1 MKGAIFRLMERD
13 AVEAAKGGNFRL
25 LADMLHPKPK
35 NPLLGQDRPPLKPE
49 TMELVCLRLVGEY
62 KAPRRGPPK
71 ASPAQRSANT
81 KSYDAANEM
90 QLIELLLWRHY
101 RGEKGIRRRAIEIA
115 AERAGIDANTLWN
128 YLKKNPRP
136 SLFYK

>member
-1 MKGAIFRLMERD
+1 
-13 AVEAAKGGNFRL
+13 
-25 LADMLHPKPK
+25 MLHPKPK